1 MAKKE
6 RKERY
11 KTEEE
16 LTEFAEDAARST
28 IIWDAQ
34 GNVIKGEE
42 LIPLVSE
49 NLSLEE
55 WKKQFE
61 DPNDPDI
68 EIIDLGE
75 V

>member
-1 MAKKE
+1 MENKN
-6 RKERY
+6 RRRL
-11 KTEEE
+11 TQEE
-16 LTEFAEDAARST
+16 LDQRADDATRSS
-28 IIWDAQ
+28 IVRDAQ
-34 GNVIKGEE
+34 GNVIKGER
-42 LIPLVSE
+42 LTHLLSE
-49 NLSLEE
+49 NLPLEQ

>member
-1 MAKKE
+1 MAKK
-6 RKERY
+6 KPRY
-11 KTEEE
+11 QTEQE
-16 LTEFAEDAARST
+16 LYDFAEDAAKST
-28 IIWDAQ
+28 TIWDAQ
-34 GNVIKGEE
+34 GNIIKGGE
-42 LIPLVSE
+42 LLPIASE
-49 NLSLEE
+49 NMSLEE